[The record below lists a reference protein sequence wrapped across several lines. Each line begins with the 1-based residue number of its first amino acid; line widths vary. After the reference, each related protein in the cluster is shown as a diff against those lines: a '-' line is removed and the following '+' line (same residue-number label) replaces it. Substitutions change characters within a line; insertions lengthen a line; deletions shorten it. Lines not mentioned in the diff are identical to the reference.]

1 VTQAPSPQ
9 HPPGRI
15 TVTYLEI
22 ADPRRIEPPSH
33 PRPPGLVTRE
43 VTDPTVNRD
52 MYRDV
57 GADYHW
63 TDRLV
68 WGDREWRT
76 WSERVETRLVELD
89 GTRVGY
95 FEIEREG
102 RSGGPIGDRAEH
114 RTPPGRSG
122 GPIGDRAEHRTPD
135 CTAAKI
141 AIFGL
146 LRDFQGRGLGGH
158 ALTLA
163 LQRAFEVGPRV
174 WLTTCTLDGPNALPN
189 YLTRG
194 MEVFREEQRPW
205 SG

>member
-1 VTQAPSPQ
+1 MAQAPFPQ
-9 HPPGRI
+9 QQPDRI

-22 ADPRRIEPPSH
+22 ADPARIERPGH
-33 PRPPGLVTRE
+33 PRPPGLATRE
-43 VTDPTVNRD
+43 VRDPAVNRD

-68 WGDREWRT
+68 WGDRQWKA
-76 WSERVETRLVELD
+76 WSERVETHLIELD
-89 GTRVGY
+89 GATAGY
-95 FEIEREG
+95 FEIEREK
-102 RSGGPIGDRAEH
+102 S
-114 RTPPGRSG
+114 S
-122 GPIGDRAEHRTPD
+122 
-135 CTAAKI
+135 AKI

-146 LRDFQGRGLGGH
+146 LEEFHGRGLGGH

-163 LQRAFEVGPRV
+163 LDRAFEVGPRV

-189 YLTRG
+189 YLKRG
-194 MEVFREEQRPW
+194 MEVFRQEERPW

>member
-1 VTQAPSPQ
+1 VSQAPFPQ
-9 HPPGRI
+9 QQPGRI

-22 ADPRRIEPPSH
+22 ADPARIEPPVH
-33 PRPPGLVTRE
+33 PRPPGLATRE
-43 VTDPTVNRD
+43 VRDPAVNRD

-68 WGDREWRT
+68 WGDRQWRA
-76 WSERVETRLVELD
+76 WSARVETHLIELD
-89 GTRVGY
+89 GATAGY
-95 FEIEREG
+95 FEIENEK
-102 RSGGPIGDRAEH
+102 S
-114 RTPPGRSG
+114 S
-122 GPIGDRAEHRTPD
+122 
-135 CTAAKI
+135 AKI

-146 LRDFQGRGLGGH
+146 LDQFHGRGLGGH

-163 LQRAFEVGPRV
+163 LDRAFEAGPRV

-189 YLTRG
+189 YLKRG
-194 MEVFREEQRPW
+194 MEVFRQEERPW

>member
-1 VTQAPSPQ
+1 MTQAPSPQ
-9 HPPGRI
+9 HQPGRI

-76 WSERVETRLVELD
+76 WSGRVETRLVELD
-89 GTRVGY
+89 GARIGY

-102 RSGGPIGDRAEH
+102 RSAGPIGDRAEN
-114 RTPPGRSG
+114 RG
-122 GPIGDRAEHRTPD
+122 
-135 CTAAKI
+135 AKI

-146 LRDFQGRGLGGH
+146 LRDFHGRGLGGH

-163 LQRAFEVGPRV
+163 LERAFEVGPRV

-189 YLTRG
+189 YLKRG
-194 MEVFREEQRPW
+194 LEVFREEQRPW

>member
-1 VTQAPSPQ
+1 MAQAPFPQ
-9 HPPGRI
+9 QQPDRI

-22 ADPRRIEPPSH
+22 ADPAADRAARVTPG
-33 PRPPGLVTRE
+33 RPGLATRE
-43 VTDPTVNRD
+43 VRDPAVNRD

-68 WGDREWRT
+68 WGDRQWKA
-76 WSERVETRLVELD
+76 WSERVETHLIELD
-89 GTRVGY
+89 GATAGY
-95 FEIEREG
+95 FEIERE
-102 RSGGPIGDRAEH
+102 S
-114 RTPPGRSG
+114 SS
-122 GPIGDRAEHRTPD
+122 
-135 CTAAKI
+135 AKI

-146 LRDFQGRGLGGH
+146 LEEFQGRGLGGH

-163 LQRAFEVGPRV
+163 LDRAFEVGPRV

-189 YLTRG
+189 YLKRG
-194 MEVFREEQRPW
+194 MEVFRQEERPW